1 MRKKE
6 RLWLMW
12 MAVVTVLDVAL
23 PFGVLR
29 ESGSL
34 RGAFSVWLVL
44 TLAVVLSG
52 AIYTGSWGTERRP

>member
-6 RLWLMW
+6 RLWLIW

-29 ESGSL
+29 ESGSF
-34 RGAFSVWLVL
+34 RGAFAVWLLL

>member
-29 ESGSL
+29 ESGSF